1 MPDGLYYP
9 YRDGPLRS
17 GTMMANHDCSVAS
30 ASPRNLR
37 ESPLPMVARL
47 QAPIVLAHGLFGFS
61 RIGLGPLTLTTYFR
75 GIPDELRAAGNRV
88 LVTRVHPIAGVEFR
102 ARRLGDRILR
112 AFPEEPVHI
121 IGHSMGGLDARRLL
135 ADPFWRKRVL
145 SLTTIGTPHL
155 GTYLADFA
163 KLRVGRVYRLLDLM
177 GLDPRGFLDITRRSA
192 RRFHR
197 LHDQPLDIPCFSLA
211 GDPPSTEVTWP
222 LQRLHAMLSELEG
235 PNDGLV
241 SVASAQAFG
250 TALPSWPADHL
261 RQMNWMTPMP
271 GSICP
276 HVPDLYAQVLDK
288 LAALGF
294 ASAGQNVA

>member
-1 MPDGLYYP
+1 
-9 YRDGPLRS
+9 
-17 GTMMANHDCSVAS
+17 
-30 ASPRNLR
+30 
-37 ESPLPMVARL
+37 MVARL

-61 RIGLGPLTLTTYFR
+61 RIGLGPLTLTSYFR
-75 GIPDELRAAGNRV
+75 GIPEALRAAGNRV

-112 AFPEEPVHI
+112 AFPDEPVHI
-121 IGHSMGGLDARRLL
+121 IGHSMGGLDARRLI
-135 ADPFWRKRVL
+135 ADPYWRTRVL

-163 KLRVGRVYRLLDLM
+163 KLRVGRVYRLLEMLR
-177 GLDPRGFLDITRRSA
+177 LDHRGFVDITRRSA

-197 LHDQPLDIPCFSLA
+197 LHAQPLDIPCFSLA

-222 LQRLHAMLSELEG
+222 LVRLHALMSELEG

-241 SVASAQAFG
+241 SVASAEAFG
-250 TALPSWPADHL
+250 TVLRSWPADHL
-261 RQMNWMTPMP
+261 RQMNWMTPVP

-276 HVPDLYAQVLDK
+276 PIPELYAQVLDR
-288 LAALGF
+288 LGALGF
-294 ASAGQNVA
+294 AHAEQFVA

>member
-1 MPDGLYYP
+1 
-9 YRDGPLRS
+9 
-17 GTMMANHDCSVAS
+17 
-30 ASPRNLR
+30 
-37 ESPLPMVARL
+37 MVARL
-47 QAPIVLAHGLFGFS
+47 EAPIVLAHGLFGFS

-102 ARRLGDRILR
+102 AGRLGDRILR

-121 IGHSMGGLDARRLL
+121 IGHSMGGLDARQLL
-135 ADPFWRKRVL
+135 AEPFWRQRVL

-197 LHDQPLDIPCFSLA
+197 LHGQPLDIPCFSLA
-211 GDPPSTEVTWP
+211 GDPPCTEVTWP
-222 LQRLHAMLSELEG
+222 LQRLHAVLSELEG

-241 SVASAQAFG
+241 SVASALAFG
-250 TALPSWPADHL
+250 TALPSWPVDHL
-261 RQMNWMTPMP
+261 RQMNWMTPPP
-271 GSICP
+271 GSVCP
-276 HVPDLYAQVLDK
+276 AVPDLYAQVLDR
-288 LAALGF
+288 LAALGY
-294 ASAGQNVA
+294 AAAGQNVA